1 LLQRAY
7 SLPSDEQPLSINFW
21 RAGLIERSARDCGI
35 NDQQHHLNQDKL
47 IMEMADLVSVR
58 RMEINILILALNTAL
73 PTVFASLAKEKILS
87 RRPIPLAC
95 LQRTVPLAVSGAL
108 PSPP

>member
-1 LLQRAY
+1 
-7 SLPSDEQPLSINFW
+7 
-21 RAGLIERSARDCGI
+21 
-35 NDQQHHLNQDKL
+35 
-47 IMEMADLVSVR
+47 
-58 RMEINILILALNTAL
+58 MEINILILALNTAL